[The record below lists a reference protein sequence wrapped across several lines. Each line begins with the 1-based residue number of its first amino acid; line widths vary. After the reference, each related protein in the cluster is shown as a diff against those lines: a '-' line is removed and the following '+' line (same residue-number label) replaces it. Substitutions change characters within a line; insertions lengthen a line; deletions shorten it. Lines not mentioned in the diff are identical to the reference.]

1 MTVTEPVEEVTTT
14 SVDKLTIDLR
24 TETVRQPVMSKEM
37 STTSPGVPVIEVV
50 AGVVVQEALVIEIVA
65 ATAGDVL
72 ERTISVV
79 AEKSPSRLKCST
91 IRKPLDWDCPLD
103 HPNRIDRI
111 NVRFG

>member
-1 MTVTEPVEEVTTT
+1 
-14 SVDKLTIDLR
+14 
-24 TETVRQPVMSKEM
+24 M

-65 ATAGDVL
+65 ATAGDVPD
-72 ERTISVV
+72 RTISAV
-79 AEKSPSRLKCST
+79 AEKSPSRLNCSAIGKT
-91 IRKPLDWDCPLD
+91 LDWDCSLD